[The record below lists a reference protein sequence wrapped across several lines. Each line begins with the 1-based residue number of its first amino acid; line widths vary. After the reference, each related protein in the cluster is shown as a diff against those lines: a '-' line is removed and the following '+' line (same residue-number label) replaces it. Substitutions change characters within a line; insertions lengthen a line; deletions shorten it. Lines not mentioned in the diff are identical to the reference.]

1 MMSPK
6 KTSRWYE
13 LKKKT
18 AKGRTYA
25 EDIEF
30 KALSNQRAADD
41 LAENALRWKAQL
53 AEAFMASATQ
63 QKFGLNVEH
72 VKSVIS
78 GCFNAKS
85 HPLSSKDLAEMASR
99 WMREN
104 KEAYDAHLKRE
115 QAAAK
120 KRTEKQNSNREKV
133 QESIDNR
140 QFFAHREG
148 NQNK

>member
-6 KTSRWYE
+6 KTARWYE

-18 AKGRTYA
+18 AKHRTYA
-25 EDIEF
+25 EEVEF
-30 KALSNQRAADD
+30 KSLSNQRNADD
-41 LAENALRWKAQL
+41 LVVNDLKWKAQL
-53 AEAFMASATQ
+53 AEAFLASATQ

-120 KRTEKQNSNREKV
+120 KREEKNNSYHEKV
-133 QESIDNR
+133 SENTDNR
-140 QFFAHREG
+140 QFFTHREG